1 MKCKRSIALLALV
14 LTLVL
19 VPAVIALATPPTI
32 VSGTW
37 YYTPWIASTRFADGN
52 MFMEAYTSV
61 PPDRW
66 EGTFDGTSVDE
77 YKGVIHPTGAW
88 NADGVAL
95 FDGVVGG
102 REGTLVI
109 EFVGKKTDAEA
120 DWSGKWVIL
129 SGTGELANLRGQGT
143 WWGPGAPGVGIEGSV
158 EYSGKIHFARERT

>member
-19 VPAVIALATPPTI
+19 VPAVITQATPPTI
-32 VSGTW
+32 ASGEW
-37 YYTPWIASTRFADGN
+37 YYTPFIKDMRFADGN
-52 MFMEAYTSV
+52 MFMEAYTED

-66 EGTFDGTSVDE
+66 TGTFVGNSEDI

-88 NADGVAL
+88 NAMGVAH
-95 FDGVVGG
+95 FYGVVGE

-109 EFVGKKTDAEA
+109 WFVGKKSDMEA

-129 SGTGELANLRGQGT
+129 SGTGGLANLRGQGT
-143 WWGPGAPGVGIEGSV
+143 WWGAGAPEPGVEGYV
-158 EYSGKIHFARERT
+158 EYSGKIHFDPS